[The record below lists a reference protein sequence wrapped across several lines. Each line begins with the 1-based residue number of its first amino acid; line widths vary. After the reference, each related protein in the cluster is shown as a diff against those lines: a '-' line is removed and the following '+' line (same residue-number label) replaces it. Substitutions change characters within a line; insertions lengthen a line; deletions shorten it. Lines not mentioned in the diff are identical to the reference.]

1 MEIKT
6 IVLKIAL
13 PQVMEPFQ
21 CDTKVFD
28 VDLMHM
34 SEPLQILDHGS
45 VVNQDNMVNGWMD
58 SKSLETEAIVR
69 NLL

>member
-1 MEIKT
+1 
-6 IVLKIAL
+6 
-13 PQVMEPFQ
+13 MEPFQ

-34 SEPLQILDHGS
+34 RGPFQILDHGS
-45 VVNQDNMVNGWMD
+45 VVNQDNMANGWMD
-58 SKSLETEAIVR
+58 SKSLEAETIAG